1 MVLEGGFSFGSTSAS
16 VLVLVR
22 VLAQVALLRFFFS
35 LPHIIIKA
43 LTRHIKNAISGQMK
57 AFL

>member
-22 VLAQVALLRFFFS
+22 VLAQVALLRFFF

-43 LTRHIKNAISGQMK
+43 LTRHIKNAISGQIK
-57 AFL
+57 ALL